1 MASQP
6 LRQLFTVLHG
16 CIKGGN
22 LNRALRLLVTN
33 LPRTG
38 GNYLLRRYVAD
49 TLLALDRPREA
60 AEVYEILVRHFTNI
74 GKPLIAVSIAK
85 RLAEIEP
92 DIGGHLDHIASVY
105 ANQSPFLEDDESA
118 RLERADNLEAALDLS
133 GTEPDL
139 PQEALAGVAH
149 ELALRKDGFAS
160 SPDAVPP
167 ILLLSQLDVNTLR
180 RVLGS
185 LEPRFFADEQPLLER
200 GMAPS
205 EVLWVVSGRL
215 RVTTANEEVGKLRSE
230 ALLGHSLIFNA
241 APPPAVVSATTVG
254 HVEALA
260 LPSDVIVELRK
271 ERKLVAAAAQ
281 LDLAARVDFAVS
293 ACGLFDSVPE
303 DARASVFRRFTPCLV
318 PSDTVLIPEGG
329 LGRGIWLVVAGK
341 VDVNKQQDD
350 FDMTVKTLGPGEVI
364 GEISLVTEGPA
375 VATVVTDGPSR
386 LLYMGRDDFMA
397 TCDRFPEILDKVR
410 EAAASRLLE
419 R

>member
-6 LRQLFTVLHG
+6 LRQLFTVLHS

-60 AEVYEILVRHFTNI
+60 AEIYEILVRHFTNV
-74 GKPLIAVSIAK
+74 GKPLVAVSIAK

-92 DIGGHLDHIASVY
+92 DIGSHLDHIASVY
-105 ANQSPFLEDDESA
+105 AFQSPFLDDGE
-118 RLERADNLEAALDLS
+118 ERPDAGDTVEAALDLS

-139 PQEALAGVAH
+139 PQESLAGVAH

-160 SPDAVPP
+160 SPDSVSP
-167 ILLLSQLDVNTLR
+167 ILLLSQLDVTTLR
-180 RVLGS
+180 RVLGA
-185 LEPRFFADEQPLLER
+185 LEPRFFADEQSLLER
-200 GMAPS
+200 GAAPT
-205 EVLWVVSGRL
+205 EVLWLVSGRL
-215 RVTTANEEVGKLRSE
+215 RVTTANEEVGKLHNE
-230 ALLGHSLIFNA
+230 ALLGHSLIFNSS
-241 APPPAVVSATTVG
+241 PPASVVSATTVG

-260 LPSDVIVELRK
+260 LPLNAIAELRK
-271 ERKLVAAAAQ
+271 ERKLIAAAAQ
-281 LDLAARVDFAVS
+281 LDLAARVDYAVS
-293 ACGLFDSVPE
+293 ACGLFDSVGH
-303 DARASVFRRFTPCLV
+303 DQRASVFRRFTPCLV
-318 PSDTVLIPEGG
+318 PGDTVLIPEGAI
-329 LGRGIWLVVAGK
+329 GRGIWLVVAGK
-341 VDVNKQQDD
+341 VDVNKRQDD

-386 LLYMGRDDFMA
+386 LLYMSRDDFMKV
-397 TCDRFPEILDKVR
+397 CERFPEILDKVR